1 MDKSKIKFYRSK
13 EEIEQNGENILK
25 DWERYP
31 DEEHIFTA
39 IHKQS
44 GIRLFVNEENGGIEC
59 LNWADW
65 ARHMSTDEKLSA
77 SEISVYQQR
86 LVQEFGFWVKKE
98 DERLNAE
105 FERTFKQSEQAAN
118 AIEAFSPYVFENM
131 QKKIKS

>member
-31 DEEHIFTA
+31 DEEHIFSA

-44 GIRLFVNEENGGIEC
+44 GLRIMLDKETGDLLSPNHAAWFDHMQNDEHLNEI
-59 LNWADW
+59 
-65 ARHMSTDEKLSA
+65 
-77 SEISVYQQR
+77 EISAYTFK
-86 LVQEFGFWVKKE
+86 LKQEFGYWVEKE

-105 FERTFKQSEQAAN
+105 IERNFKQSEQAAN

-131 QKKIKS
+131 QKKINS